1 MKNLLLTLTLSLAAI
16 FSFGQTVDFGVKA
29 GLNLIEQDHAGT
41 GYYQNS
47 FIPAFNAGG
56 IVDIGFKNF
65 SIQPGL
71 FFTIKGEGD
80 QNKFNDINPGD
91 GGSYLPSKSYL
102 DYIEIPINFLYKT
115 TAGPGVGIHFGGG
128 PYLAYGVLETD
139 VINGQTSSVHTF
151 GFKNPD
157 AGLGVIFGLTLKNR
171 VLIDAGYEFGLI
183 NIDEEGFI
191 THNTAIT
198 LSGGYMFK

>member
-1 MKNLLLTLTLSLAAI
+1 MKNLLLTPTLSLAAA

-29 GLNLIEQDHAGT
+29 GLNLIEQYHDSPI
-41 GYYQNS
+41 YFRNS
-47 FIPAFNAGG
+47 FIPSFNAGG
-56 IVDIGFKNF
+56 IIDIGFKNF

-71 FFTIKGEGD
+71 FFTIKGEAD
-80 QNKFNDINPGD
+80 QNKYNDINPGD
-91 GGSYLPSKSYL
+91 GGSDLPSKSYL
-102 DYIEIPINFLYKT
+102 DYIELPVNFLYRT

-128 PYLAYGVLETD
+128 PYFAYGVSETD
-139 VINGQTSSVHTF
+139 VIDGQTSSSHTF

-171 VLIDAGYEFGLI
+171 ILIDAGYEFGLI
-183 NIDEEGFI
+183 NIDEDGFI